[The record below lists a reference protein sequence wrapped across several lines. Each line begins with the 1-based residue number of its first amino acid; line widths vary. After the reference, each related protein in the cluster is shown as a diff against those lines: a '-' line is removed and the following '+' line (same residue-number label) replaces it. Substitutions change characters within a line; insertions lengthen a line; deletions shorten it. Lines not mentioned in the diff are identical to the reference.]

1 MAGAILHG
9 VPATTLD
16 TGLWVDLPPRQYM
29 WLINFSLRFGARH
42 ISNAVIELPD
52 GTLVNFVYEPGG
64 LRSFNTEYRA
74 ARWLR
79 WNGVRVKV
87 LPLERIRASKLAAG
101 RPKDAAHIPLIDAVL
116 RARRAAVKARPAAR
130 RRVRRA

>member
-1 MAGAILHG
+1 
-9 VPATTLD
+9 
-16 TGLWVDLPPRQYM
+16 M

-42 ISNAVIELPD
+42 VSNTVIEHQD

-101 RPKDAAHIPLIDAVL
+101 RPRTP
-116 RARRAAVKARPAAR
+116 RTSR
-130 RRVRRA
+130 

>member
-1 MAGAILHG
+1 MAGAILQG

-16 TGLWVDLPPRQYM
+16 TDLWVDLPPRQYM

-42 ISNAVIELPD
+42 VSNTVVELPD
-52 GTLVNFVYEPGG
+52 GSLVNFVYEPGG
-64 LRSFNTEYRA
+64 LRSFNTEYRQ

-87 LPLERIRASKLAAG
+87 LPLGRIRASKLAAG
-101 RPKDAAHIPLIDAVL
+101 RPKDTAHMPLIDAVL
-116 RARRAAVKARPAAR
+116 RARRTALRPRPAAR

>member
-1 MAGAILHG
+1 MAGAILQG

-16 TGLWVDLPPRQYM
+16 TDLWVDLPPRQYM

-42 ISNAVIELPD
+42 VSNTVIELPD

-64 LRSFNTEYRA
+64 LRSFSTEYRA
-74 ARWLR
+74 AHWLR

-101 RPKDAAHIPLIDAVL
+101 RPKDVAHIPLIDAVL
-116 RARRAAVKARPAAR
+116 RARRAVVKARPAAR
-130 RRVRRA
+130 RPVRRR

>member
-1 MAGAILHG
+1 MAGAILQG

-16 TGLWVDLPPRQYM
+16 TDLWVDLPPRQYM

-42 ISNAVIELPD
+42 VSNTVIELQD

-64 LRSFNTEYRA
+64 LRSFNTEYRQ
-74 ARWLR
+74 ARWLQ
-79 WNGVRVKV
+79 WNGARVKV

-116 RARRAAVKARPAAR
+116 LASKAAAKAPLSARRPAR
-130 RRVRRA
+130 RR